1 MFLVFQDHSIG
12 KILVK
17 EKSTLSFIVP
27 SQILS
32 FEKKITKTSNYDII
46 FLMSLVFQDHSI
58 GKILVKEIILM
69 ACNCLNG
76 WIKLY
81 V

>member
-32 FEKKITKTSNYDII
+32 FEKKN
-46 FLMSLVFQDHSI
+46 H
-58 GKILVKEIILM
+58 
-69 ACNCLNG
+69 
-76 WIKLY
+76 
-81 V
+81 